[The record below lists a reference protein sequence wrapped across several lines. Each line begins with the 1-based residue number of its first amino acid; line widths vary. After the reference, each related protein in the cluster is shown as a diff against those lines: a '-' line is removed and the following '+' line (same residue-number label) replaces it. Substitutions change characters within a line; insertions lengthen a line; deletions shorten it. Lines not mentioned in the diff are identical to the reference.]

1 MCKTK
6 KENFI
11 RFTAHQS
18 EWNTNAIV
26 LTGLMGNS
34 HASLLAESLGT
45 QSGRYESETDEAK
58 DPVAKLHVG
67 DCNVTV
73 PESF

>member
-1 MCKTK
+1 
-6 KENFI
+6 
-11 RFTAHQS
+11 
-18 EWNTNAIV
+18 
-26 LTGLMGNS
+26 MGNS
-34 HASLLAESLGT
+34 HASLLAEPLGT

-73 PESF
+73 PESFW